1 MKEKLFEQNQVLL
14 ENVRKKSGMDSKKI
28 QKVAA
33 IYLQIAR
40 DNQVNLN
47 ELNQIMNDVSETVI
61 QSLNKVSISTLPE
74 TISDT
79 AKM

>member
-1 MKEKLFEQNQVLL
+1 MENFLKQNQELL
-14 ENVRKKSGMDSKKI
+14 ENMRKKSGMDSEKI
-28 QKVAA
+28 QKVVA

-47 ELNQIMNDVSETVI
+47 ELNQIMNDVKETVV
-61 QSLNKVSISTLPE
+61 QSLNKVSISALPE

-79 AKM
+79 AKV

>member
-1 MKEKLFEQNQVLL
+1 MKENLFEQNQMLL
-14 ENVRKKSGMDSKKI
+14 ENVRKKSSMDSKKI

-61 QSLNKVSISTLPE
+61 QSLNKVSISALPE

-79 AKM
+79 AKV